1 MRGDCFVFMF
11 RKVMHDESGSFPL
24 VGDLAVAPRLDRACS
39 DIPFPH
45 LCSPA
50 MTQTILDAPAN
61 LAITSSFFD
70 LQPLPLPLPLPLPMP
85 MPLASTRPQP

>member
-45 LCSPA
+45 LCFPA
-50 MTQTILDAPAN
+50 MTQTIPDAPVN

-70 LQPLPLPLPLPLPMP
+70 QQPLPLPLP